1 MHIDDNWMHA
11 RRKGWPLEHV
21 SVDVTH
27 DKMHAQDSDP
37 ATNVRIDNF
46 RRAIHL
52 SGPLKPAQTTR
63 LMEIADKCP
72 VHQTLEQSSRIETL
86 LASRA

>member
-1 MHIDDNWMHA
+1 MHIYDNSDVRA
-11 RRKGWPLEHV
+11 AQRLPLEHV

-46 RRAIHL
+46 RRAMRL
-52 SGPLKPAQTTR
+52 SGPLTPKQTTR

-72 VHQTLEQSSRIETL
+72 VHKTLEQSSRIETVF
-86 LASRA
+86 ASGA

>member
-1 MHIDDNWMHA
+1 MTIRMYE

-21 SVDVTH
+21 FVDVTH
-27 DKMHAQDSDP
+27 DKMQTQDSDP

-46 RRAIHL
+46 RRAIQL
-52 SGPLKPAQTTR
+52 SGPLTPEQTTR

-72 VHQTLEQSSRIETL
+72 VHKTLEQSSRIETVF
-86 LASRA
+86 ASGA